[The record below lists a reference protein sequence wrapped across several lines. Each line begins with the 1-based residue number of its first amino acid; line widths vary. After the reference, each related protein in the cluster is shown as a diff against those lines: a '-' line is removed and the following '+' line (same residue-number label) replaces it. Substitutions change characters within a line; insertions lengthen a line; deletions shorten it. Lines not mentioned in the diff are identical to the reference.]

1 MLSKSHFCVA
11 TALPFEGLITDC
23 LPLEEERRK
32 LKIYIHLLRY
42 SGKPFRHLILFFQFI
57 NGRYKNLIY

>member
-32 LKIYIHLLRY
+32 LKIYI
-42 SGKPFRHLILFFQFI
+42 Q
-57 NGRYKNLIY
+57 

>member
-23 LPLEEERRK
+23 LPLEAGLLQSFVSYFK
-32 LKIYIHLLRY
+32 L
-42 SGKPFRHLILFFQFI
+42 LFLHS
-57 NGRYKNLIY
+57 NKM